1 MGLAKVRLSPRW
13 CPEITYWLFLRKPG
27 QFKIVLSPAPWGF
40 GRIGGGA
47 PESNQVPPNTI
58 EFVEGRT
65 VSLPNTV
72 PGMQWVLNNDTCNLL
87 CFQHC
92 YKSFINV
99 NLFNSV
105 INPETQVLLLSPGG
119 KAPCLRQP
127 SQQEVQVGFELGKSG
142 SIRLSHKPIRVC

>member
-1 MGLAKVRLSPRW
+1 MPGDHLLVVPHEARPVQDCSFSS
-13 CPEITYWLFLRKPG
+13 FLG
-27 QFKIVLSPAPWGF
+27 PWKNW
-40 GRIGGGA
+40 GGGA

-72 PGMQWVLNNDTCNLL
+72 PGRQWVLNDDTCNLL

-105 INPETQVLLLSPGG
+105 INPARQVLLLSPRG

-127 SQQEVQVGFELGKSG
+127 SQREVQVGFEPGKSG
-142 SIRLSHKPIRVC
+142 SIRLSHKPICVC